1 MTSTMHMTPTPGSSI
16 ALYTTK
22 HSKMWLVFL
31 YVQEVI
37 SGPHR
42 RVEGFEADKWFL
54 GKLDSCYQIN
64 SLVKWPTGIPFY
76 AMNFSVTK
84 ATARIYTLFYPRNII
99 LDIGSTIA
107 ELPNVFIATT
117 RGWLEGMTAM
127 QTSDELKLF
136 PEFVEQEN
144 NPCR

>member
-1 MTSTMHMTPTPGSSI
+1 
-16 ALYTTK
+16 
-22 HSKMWLVFL
+22 
-31 YVQEVI
+31 
-37 SGPHR
+37 
-42 RVEGFEADKWFL
+42 
-54 GKLDSCYQIN
+54 
-64 SLVKWPTGIPFY
+64 
-76 AMNFSVTK
+76 MNFSVTK